1 MLFFIHFRA
10 VVTSYGKMKLTD
22 EEANEMIRSAD
33 VDGDGQINYEEFVSL
48 FTGVNI
54 VRAAAE
60 LELEKS

>member
-1 MLFFIHFRA
+1 
-10 VVTSYGKMKLTD
+10 MKLTD

-60 LELEKS
+60 LELDKS